1 MTRPTACREPFPF
14 YHHRTMAEV
23 MRDERRAEIARI
35 AEKMR
40 RNAA

>member
-1 MTRPTACREPFPF
+1 MTRPTASREPFPCPS
-14 YHHRTMAEV
+14 HRTMAEV
-23 MRDERRAEIARI
+23 MRDERRDEIARI